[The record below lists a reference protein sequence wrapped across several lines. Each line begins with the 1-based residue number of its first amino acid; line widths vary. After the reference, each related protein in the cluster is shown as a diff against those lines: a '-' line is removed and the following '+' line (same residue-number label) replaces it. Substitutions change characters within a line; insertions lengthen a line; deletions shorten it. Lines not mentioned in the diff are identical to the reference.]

1 MPSIIATLRSGE
13 VRQVEGL
20 AGSSVKQVL
29 MDGGVTEIDALT
41 SCGGCASCGTCHVI
55 VSAADAARVPPI
67 SQQED
72 DLLYVRDDRVETS
85 RLACQLILTDA
96 LDGLRL
102 TIPPEW

>member
-13 VRQVEGL
+13 VRQIEGP
-20 AGSSVKQVL
+20 AGQSVKQVL
-29 MDGGVTEIDALT
+29 MDGGVSEIDALT
-41 SCGGCASCGTCHVI
+41 SCGGCASCGTCHV
-55 VSAADAARVPPI
+55 VVAAVDAQRLPPI
-67 SQQED
+67 SPQED
-72 DLLYVRDDRVETS
+72 DLLYVRDDRAETS